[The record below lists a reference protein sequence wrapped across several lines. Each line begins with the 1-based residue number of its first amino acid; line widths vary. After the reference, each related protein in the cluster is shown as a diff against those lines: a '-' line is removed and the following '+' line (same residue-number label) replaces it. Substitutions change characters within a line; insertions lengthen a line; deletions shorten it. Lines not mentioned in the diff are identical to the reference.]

1 MNMKAS
7 NENYILVDSSK
18 FVEKL
23 GEKHPVPIECEI
35 EKVDNAINEIIKLGL
50 GPNIPLRKHLT
61 QLNNDVNLDNN
72 LNSLEIIN
80 INKKRFSLEKEI
92 RKKRY
97 EFLKITEL

>member
-1 MNMKAS
+1 MGNSKQNNKRGRFIEYNS
-7 NENYILVDSSK
+7 NKILDKNGVNIISNLNNSNSGDYTNLYNIANK
-18 FVEKL
+18 GEQNNLKL
-23 GEKHPVPIECEI
+23 GHKSHI
-35 EKVDNAINEIIKLGL
+35 
-50 GPNIPLRKHLT
+50 
-61 QLNNDVNLDNN
+61 LDNN